1 MKNIEALERIEQAK
15 GAKIEKLIWIAGSFE
30 SSELTDLLSE
40 LDDDRWKKLF
50 PEIFESQ
57 FFEEARSDIEWMKDS
72 LLDFKKLGLIAEINI
87 PTCDCFSYT
96 NGKPTSWCSHPGICR
111 IEYIYAESLEDLMSE
126 IEKVAEKLF
135 QEYVRA
141 DKKKLKKKVQ

>member
-1 MKNIEALERIEQAK
+1 MENIEALERIEQAN

-40 LDDDRWKKLF
+40 LDDDQWKKLF
-50 PEIFESQ
+50 PEIFQ
-57 FFEEARSDIEWMKDS
+57 NKYFEETRDDIEWVKG
-72 LLDFKKLGLIAEINI
+72 LLVDFKKLGLIAEVNI

-96 NGKPTSWCSHPGICR
+96 NGKPTSWSSHPGICR
-111 IEYIYAESLEDLMSE
+111 IEYIYVETLEDLMSE

-135 QEYVRA
+135 KEYVRA